1 MSAFD
6 YFDSELSLTDAEQNS
21 VTFPQLANFFG

>member
-6 YFDSELSLTDAEQNS
+6 YFDSELSLTDAEQNAIAL
-21 VTFPQLANFFG
+21 PQLANFLL